1 MNRIYLILLSLLLV
15 LSFQIPF
22 VKRNL
27 INFADTLKEQIF
39 TIKQNIHEK
48 LTYFSNQQKTIEHLE
63 LENKN
68 LNYKLAKFYSMCEKC
83 RDLENFKKISKPSL
97 FFVEAV
103 SYAALPD
110 FSQIYVNYPKKIS
123 KPRGLVYN
131 NMAAGIVV
139 KNYGNYSLALLNSN
153 PKTTY
158 TVIIGKNEIPGIFY
172 GKDNVVKYI
181 KKYVPIKVGD
191 IVKTS
196 GLDGIFYK
204 GALVGVV
211 QQVTQKK
218 LYQEVKLKLYYDK
231 LTPDFFYVVE
241 KNATIKQ

>member
-1 MNRIYLILLSLLLV
+1 
-15 LSFQIPF
+15 
-22 VKRNL
+22 
-27 INFADTLKEQIF
+27 
-39 TIKQNIHEK
+39 
-48 LTYFSNQQKTIEHLE
+48 
-63 LENKN
+63 
-68 LNYKLAKFYSMCEKC
+68 
-83 RDLENFKKISKPSL
+83 
-97 FFVEAV
+97 
-103 SYAALPD
+103 
-110 FSQIYVNYPKKIS
+110 
-123 KPRGLVYN
+123 
-131 NMAAGIVV
+131 MAAGIVV